1 MHPTR
6 VPRREPPLSLTEVFV
21 HMPRLSRISIRDIRL
36 YGVPWVSLSPI
47 LSHTGLRVLDMED
60 SLHHWDIE
68 DMPLINFFISAPPL
82 TTYRHFLPD
91 YREHPRNLRGDLH
104 PLACFASQRQFQL
117 SLETLVASSE
127 AIPFADLAT
136 ADWPRLTVLHIQGE
150 LPRGTPPL
158 VYAFGRMPRL
168 RELHVNVA
176 CVPATGRTVICPPDW
191 SGPAPWPEL
200 KNLVVS
206 SPHPEDPLYSHLPT
220 ALRHLAL
227 RCWPHRYIYIESHER
242 HTTTSLNWHHNIL
255 TAAELIKILSRCGLP
270 DLEELELEFE
280 VDGRD
285 MELLRLISANFP
297 HLVSLTV
304 FRYRKPGHP
313 HIPIVS
319 ASSCTFRTLSTNGKA
334 GT

>member
-1 MHPTR
+1 
-6 VPRREPPLSLTEVFV
+6 
-21 HMPRLSRISIRDIRL
+21 MPRLSRISIRNIQM
-36 YGVPWVSLSPI
+36 YGVPWASLSAI
-47 LSHTGLRVLDMED
+47 LSHTGLRVLDVQD

-127 AIPFADLAT
+127 AIPFANLAT

-200 KNLVVS
+200 KSLVVS
-206 SPHPEDPLYSHLPT
+206 SPQPEDPLYSHLPT
-220 ALRHLAL
+220 GLRHLAL
-227 RCWPHRYIYIESHER
+227 RCWPHRYVYIESHER
-242 HTTTSLNWHHNIL
+242 RTTKDLNWHHNIL
-255 TAAELIKILSRCGLP
+255 TASEMIQILSRCGLP
-270 DLEELELEFE
+270 DTEELELEFE
-280 VDGRD
+280 VDERD
-285 MELLRLISANFP
+285 MEPLQLISANFP
-297 HLVSLTV
+297 TLVSLTV
-304 FRYRKPGHP
+304 FRYHRPGHP

-319 ASSCTFRTLSTNGKA
+319 ASSRTFRTLCTNGDADTLSKR
-334 GT
+334 